1 MVEDELFD
9 GISDDEAV
17 RGEKERIR
25 GLYRHAFA
33 STAIGVEVICD
44 ILTNLCHFGQVLAT
58 PDDVAQYNVGIGI
71 LSRLGV
77 VSKGNEREIVV
88 NLLNVIPK
96 KEE

>member
-1 MVEDELFD
+1 MADELFEGIDD
-9 GISDDEAV
+9 GDAIEK
-17 RGEKERIR
+17 EKERIR
-25 GLYRHAFA
+25 GAYRFAFA
-33 STAIGVEVICD
+33 QTEIGVEVLCD
-44 ILTNLCHFGQVLAT
+44 ILTNLCHFGQVLET

-96 KEE
+96 KEG